1 VMGLLWLDWDSLQE
15 WLITVVLA
23 SPLARGGYRKLPPVW
38 AKFRYVTYPLSVPND
53 IHVTHPLSQKCN
65 QSVVASHLVLFIDK
79 PPCLESE
86 VDLLA
91 CRCMDG
97 YWRY

>member
-38 AKFRYVTYPLSVPND
+38 AKFRYLAPVIYD
-53 IHVTHPLSQKCN
+53 ASQAQWSGIVDAAQKRDVNLICFPGECWAAPRSLMKN
-65 QSVVASHLVLFIDK
+65 PTWRVGLF
-79 PPCLESE
+79 
-86 VDLLA
+86 LLW
-91 CRCMDG
+91 MK
-97 YWRY
+97 

>member
-38 AKFRYVTYPLSVPND
+38 AKFRY
-53 IHVTHPLSQKCN
+53 
-65 QSVVASHLVLFIDK
+65 
-79 PPCLESE
+79 
-86 VDLLA
+86 LA
-91 CRCMDG
+91 RSL
-97 YWRY
+97 